1 MDNALIV
8 KGTMLPTSRR
18 ERRAAQYV
26 RMSTEL
32 QRYSIENQAA
42 AIAAYARAR
51 DLTIVQ
57 TYRDEGE
64 SGLRLKNRRG
74 LIRLLDDVQ
83 SGRADYGHILVYDV
97 SRWGRFQDV
106 DESAHHEFT
115 CRQAG
120 IKVAYCA
127 EQFDNDGSLLSSI
140 VKNIK
145 RVMAAEYSRELSLKV
160 HTGLCRI
167 AGLGFR
173 VGGPLTFGLRRE
185 MVGQNRRSKG
195 LLARG
200 ERKLL
205 QTDRVRLALGSKD
218 ETTVVRWIFE
228 QFALDGKSYAAIC
241 RQLNQANIANHHGR
255 PWTGSMIRS
264 ILRNENYL
272 GNVVYN
278 RTSSRLGQKLVNN
291 PRERWIRS
299 DVVLAPIVDQ
309 VLFARAQTIMDD
321 RWISISEE
329 EMLLRLRVLLKH
341 KGELSARIIDSAP
354 GVPCAASYVNHFG
367 SLRKA
372 FALLGYRSPHSS
384 DWIDS
389 RQHWSEVLT
398 AHAVRVANALSR
410 TKCREVWVDKSN
422 HCVVVNGARIYLQV
436 VRQLK
441 RKGSN
446 QSKIWRAHRG
456 KAKSGSAVILRLD
469 EANGSI
475 EDYLILQNL
484 ERIPK
489 LARPYYHLSA
499 HNDHGA
505 IRVETEAALIAAL
518 KKQVVLAKHARG
530 KPPAMV
536 PGCNSKQ
543 TRARPSSRH

>member
-1 MDNALIV
+1 MCIPLAHLEVTMANALIV
-8 KGTMLPTSRR
+8 KETMLPASRKS
-18 ERRAAQYV
+18 RRAAQYV
-26 RMSTEL
+26 LMSTAL

-42 AIAAYARAR
+42 VIAAYAEAH
-51 DLTIVQ
+51 DLTIVR

-74 LIRLLDDVQ
+74 LIRLLADVQ
-83 SGRADYGHILVYDV
+83 SGHADFGYILVYDV

-115 CRQAG
+115 CKQAG

-127 EQFDNDGSLLSSI
+127 EQFDNDGDLLSSI

-145 RVMAAEYSRELSLKV
+145 RVMAAEYSRELSVKV
-160 HTGLCRI
+160 HAGLCRV

-185 MVGQNRRSKG
+185 MVSQNRRSKG
-195 LLARG
+195 LLAKG

-218 ETTVVRWIFE
+218 DTAVVRWIFE
-228 QFALDGKSYAAIC
+228 QFVLDRNSYAEIC
-241 RQLNQANIANHHGR
+241 RKLNQANIANHHGR

-264 ILRNENYL
+264 ILRNENYV

-299 DVVLAPIVDQ
+299 DVVLAPIIDRD
-309 VLFARAQTIMDD
+309 LFSRAQKIIDD

-341 KGELSARIIDSAP
+341 KGELSARIIDSAA

-372 FALLGYRSPHSS
+372 FALIGYQSSRSS

-398 AHAVRVANALSR
+398 AHAKRVANALSKTTR
-410 TKCREVWVDKSN
+410 REVRVDKSD
-422 HCVVVNGARIYLQV
+422 HCVVVNGARIYFQV

-441 RKGSN
+441 RKSPN
-446 QSKIWRAHRG
+446 QSKTWRAHRG
-456 KAKSGSAVILRLD
+456 KAQSGSVVVLRLD
-469 EANGSI
+469 EANRSI
-475 EDYLILQNL
+475 EDYLILQDL
-484 ERIPK
+484 KRIPK
-489 LARPYYHLSA
+489 LGRPYYHLSA

-505 IRVETEAALIAAL
+505 VRMETEADLITAL
-518 KKQVVLAKHARG
+518 KKTVKKVGNSRKRVERG
-530 KPPAMV
+530 L
-536 PGCNSKQ
+536 G
-543 TRARPSSRH
+543 R